1 MEMLFV
7 ISTDRGGR
15 ILAPLAHACIR
26 KGIAWGCF
34 FTNDGVRLLADSGI
48 KNLMDM
54 ANQAIACEHSW
65 QRFMVEKHCPVE
77 LGSQTN
83 HSAMLARAVR
93 VITL

>member
-1 MEMLFV
+1 MEILFV
-7 ISTDRGGR
+7 VSTDRGGQ

-48 KNLMDM
+48 RSLMGV

-65 QRFMVEKHCPVE
+65 QRFMAGESCPVE

-83 HSAMLARAVR
+83 HSALLATAAR
-93 VITL
+93 VITI